1 MTRKRFKLAPNSVA
15 GWGWRKKCLP
25 NVGACSEEGHR
36 FIITV
41 LNVICNM
48 QVDDWSKYRH
58 SDTVFITGDGS
69 CLSDDCHRFQSWN
82 IDHDIFA
89 VNKSLIFHQRQ
100 VTHWAA
106 IDLEETI
113 WFAENITEAQMP
125 DRRITRHTIGDLPD
139 SVDFTWEMDYDW
151 QNDNQRL
158 VFVGNTGYFSVLIS
172 LIMGYKKVILGG
184 MPLDSLPHWYER
196 PEVAGPNWAGH
207 VYRQWID
214 FAQKVPG
221 AENVRSMSGYSGFI
235 LGEATKDWINA

>member
-1 MTRKRFKLAPNSVA
+1 MRREKFRLEPNSVA
-15 GWGWRKKCLP
+15 GWGWRKKNLP
-25 NVGACSEEGHR
+25 NVGACSKEGHR

-58 SDTVFITGDGS
+58 SDTVLITGDGS
-69 CLSDDCHRFQSWN
+69 CLADDCRRFQSWN
-82 IDHDIFA
+82 IEHDIFA

-125 DRRITRHTIGDLPD
+125 NRRITRHTIGDLPD

-158 VFVGNTGYFSVLIS
+158 VFIGNTGYFSVLIS
-172 LIMGYKKVILGG
+172 LIMGYKRVILAG

-196 PEVAGPNWAGH
+196 AEVAGPNWAGH

-214 FAQKVPG
+214 FKQQVSG

-235 LGEATKDWINA
+235 LGEATKDFVNA